1 MINPKTQL
9 FAITTVATAVF
20 SLGIYSVANSRS
32 PMDMSTS
39 IAKEQGGMNHG
50 GMNHGEMNHNGMM
63 KQSGGMTHNMDVGPA
78 DANYD
83 LRFVDS
89 MIPHHQGALV
99 MAQEVLAKSKRPEL
113 IKLAKSIISDQQQ
126 EITQMQQWRKQW
138 YPQSSDL
145 PVMWHTAMK
154 HEMPMT
160 AEHKEMMQMN
170 MSLGKADAQFDKR
183 FLDAMIP
190 HHQGAVTMAKDALQ
204 KSQRPEMQKF
214 AKSVI
219 TSQQKEIDMMT
230 QWRNK
235 WYAKK

>member
-1 MINPKTQL
+1 MMNSKTQL

-32 PMDMSTS
+32 PIDLRTS
-39 IAKEQGGMNHG
+39 IANEQGG
-50 GMNHGEMNHNGMM
+50 MNHNGMM
-63 KQSGGMTHNMDVGPA
+63 KQGGMTHNMDVGPA

-99 MAQEVLAKSKRPEL
+99 MAQEVLTKSKRPEL

-138 YPQSSDL
+138 YPKASAT

-154 HEMPMT
+154 HEMSMT

-170 MSLGKADAQFDKR
+170 MSLGKADSQFAKR

-190 HHQGAVTMAKDALQ
+190 HHQGAVTMAKDALK
-204 KSQRPEMQKF
+204 KSQRPEMQQF

-219 TSQQKEIDMMT
+219 VSQQKEIDMMT

-235 WYAKK
+235 WYPNK